1 MLNISEN
8 RIKGVNDI
16 NYASLKDIKNN
27 LAKEVFIKVIIG
39 IVLLLVVSMFLPWTQ
54 NIQTVGFVTALRP
67 DERPQTIQN
76 TIPGKIEKWY
86 VQEGDL
92 VEKGDTILFMS
103 EIKTEYFDPELIQR
117 TKEQVEAKASG
128 ITAYENKLLALD
140 NQINSLNDLQKQKIK
155 IVDNKVKQAKL
166 QVTTDS
172 AAWKAAEID
181 FETAKVRLERQEE
194 MFKEGLISL
203 TDLESRRL
211 KLQETKAKAIA
222 QENKYG
228 LSVNKYINT
237 LIEQDQVVSEFAE
250 KIAEVESKRSSAG
263 SELFQGLG
271 DMAKMRN
278 QLANYEMRQDQY
290 FVVAPRDGYL
300 TQALEA
306 GVGENIKENTPIIT
320 IVPEKWKKAV
330 EVYVEP
336 IDMPLVKKGNEVMFL
351 FDGWPAIVFS
361 GWPQLSYGTFPGE
374 VNAID
379 YNISPNGK
387 YRVLVVESDKK
398 PWPDEVR
405 LGSGARGIALLN
417 NVPVWY
423 ELWRQLNGF
432 PPDYYK
438 TDRARQ
444 IYDQKKKDAEAK
456 KKK

>member
-1 MLNISEN
+1 MLNISHN
-8 RIKGVNDI
+8 TIKGAKELS
-16 NYASLKDIKNN
+16 YSSLKDIKNN

-39 IVLLLVVSMFLPWTQ
+39 IFLLLIVSLFLPWTQ
-54 NIQTVGFVTALRP
+54 NIQTKGFVTALRP

-128 ITAYENKLLALD
+128 IEAYENKLKALD
-140 NQINSLNDLQKQKIK
+140 NQINSLNDLQRFKIRT
-155 IVDNKVKQAKL
+155 VDNKVKQAKL

-172 AAWKAAEID
+172 ASWRAAEID

-194 MFKEGLISL
+194 MFRQDLISL

-211 KLQETKAKAIA
+211 KLQETKAKAIEA
-222 QENKYG
+222 ENKFG

-250 KIAEVESKRSSAG
+250 KISDVESKRSSAG
-263 SELFQGLG
+263 SELFKGLS

-278 QLANYEMRQDQY
+278 QLANYELRQDQY
-290 FVVAPRDGYL
+290 FVVAPRQGYL

-320 IVPEKWKKAV
+320 IVPETWKKAV
-330 EVYVEP
+330 EVYVDP
-336 IDMPLVKKGNEVMFL
+336 IDLPLVKKGNEVMFL
-351 FDGWPAIVFS
+351 FDGWPAVVFS
-361 GWPQLSYGTFPGE
+361 GWPQLSYGTFPGI

-379 YNISPNGK
+379 YNISSNGK
-387 YRVLVVESDKK
+387 YRLLVVESEEK
-398 PWPDEVR
+398 PWPAEVR

-444 IYDQKKKDAEAK
+444 IYDQKKKDAEQK
-456 KKK
+456 KK

>member
-1 MLNISEN
+1 MLNISHN
-8 RIKGVNDI
+8 TIKGAKELS
-16 NYASLKDIKNN
+16 YSSLKDIKNN

-39 IVLLLVVSMFLPWTQ
+39 IFLLLIVSLFLPWTQ
-54 NIQTVGFVTALRP
+54 NIQTKGFVTALRP

-128 ITAYENKLLALD
+128 IEAYANKLKALD
-140 NQINSLNDLQKQKIK
+140 NQINSLNDLQRFKIRT
-155 IVDNKVKQAKL
+155 VDNKVKQAKL

-172 AAWKAAEID
+172 ASWRAAEID

-194 MFKEGLISL
+194 MFRQDLISL

-211 KLQETKAKAIA
+211 KLQETKAKAIEA
-222 QENKYG
+222 ENKFG
-228 LSVNKYINT
+228 LSVNRYINT

-250 KIAEVESKRSSAG
+250 KISDVESKRSSAG
-263 SELFQGLG
+263 SELFKGLS

-278 QLANYEMRQDQY
+278 QLANYELRQDQY
-290 FVVAPRDGYL
+290 FVVAPRQGYL

-320 IVPEKWKKAV
+320 IVPETWKKAV
-330 EVYVEP
+330 EVYVDP
-336 IDMPLVKKGNEVMFL
+336 IDLPLVKKGNEVMFL
-351 FDGWPAIVFS
+351 FDGWPAVVFS
-361 GWPQLSYGTFPGE
+361 GWPQLSYGTFPGI

-379 YNISPNGK
+379 YNISSNGK
-387 YRVLVVESDKK
+387 YRLLVVESEEK
-398 PWPDEVR
+398 PWPAEVR

-444 IYDQKKKDAEAK
+444 IYDQKKKDAEQK
-456 KKK
+456 KK

>member
-1 MLNISEN
+1 MLNISHN
-8 RIKGVNDI
+8 AIKGAKELS
-16 NYASLKDIKNN
+16 YSSLKDIKNN

-39 IVLLLVVSMFLPWTQ
+39 IFLLLIVSLFLPWTQ
-54 NIQTVGFVTALRP
+54 NIQTKGFVTALRP

-128 ITAYENKLLALD
+128 IEAYENKLKALD
-140 NQINSLNDLQKQKIK
+140 NQINSLNDLQRFKIRT
-155 IVDNKVKQAKL
+155 VDNKVKQAKL

-172 AAWKAAEID
+172 ASWRAAEID

-194 MFKEGLISL
+194 MFRQDLISL

-211 KLQETKAKAIA
+211 KLQETKAKAIEA
-222 QENKYG
+222 ENKFG

-250 KIAEVESKRSSAG
+250 KISDVESKRSSAG
-263 SELFQGLG
+263 SELFKGLS

-278 QLANYEMRQDQY
+278 QLANYELRQDQY
-290 FVVAPRDGYL
+290 FVVAPRQGYL

-320 IVPEKWKKAV
+320 IVPETWKKAV
-330 EVYVEP
+330 EVYVDP
-336 IDMPLVKKGNEVMFL
+336 IDLPLVKKGNEVMFL
-351 FDGWPAIVFS
+351 FDGWPAVVFS
-361 GWPQLSYGTFPGE
+361 GWPQLSYGTFPGI

-379 YNISPNGK
+379 YNISSNGK
-387 YRVLVVESDKK
+387 YRLLVVESEEK
-398 PWPDEVR
+398 PWPAEVR

-444 IYDQKKKDAEAK
+444 IYDQKKKDAEQK
-456 KKK
+456 KK